1 MGVFSKLLN
10 LLARGKEKREFIDI
24 YQDIYVLSSDLTRDI
39 EELML
44 IKKDVLSHPWI
55 YEGKDAKGI
64 LGLKKGE
71 FVEEFLLPKLKY
83 FEKVF
88 LTAEKNAKHVP
99 RDAILSEAQKL
110 ELERV
115 MMFLEKIRRT
125 VPSEKA
131 VREIKGLGDRE
142 KIESLANITRG
153 VTELAKEFKLEEE
166 KESLA
171 KMVTIGEVSPLVKR
185 VFNQATE
192 QNQFKAYVIKKEFK
206 AIVREA
212 KQLKSM
218 KNSNWKIFWRS
229 WWRKYPKFETDPTT
243 GILEPH
249 ANMTMIL
256 GGQKKEVHL
265 ILR

>member
-115 MMFLEKIRRT
+115 MMFL
-125 VPSEKA
+125 
-131 VREIKGLGDRE
+131 
-142 KIESLANITRG
+142 
-153 VTELAKEFKLEEE
+153 
-166 KESLA
+166 
-171 KMVTIGEVSPLVKR
+171 
-185 VFNQATE
+185 
-192 QNQFKAYVIKKEFK
+192 KKYF
-206 AIVREA
+206 
-212 KQLKSM
+212 
-218 KNSNWKIFWRS
+218 
-229 WWRKYPKFETDPTT
+229 
-243 GILEPH
+243 
-249 ANMTMIL
+249 
-256 GGQKKEVHL
+256 
-265 ILR
+265 